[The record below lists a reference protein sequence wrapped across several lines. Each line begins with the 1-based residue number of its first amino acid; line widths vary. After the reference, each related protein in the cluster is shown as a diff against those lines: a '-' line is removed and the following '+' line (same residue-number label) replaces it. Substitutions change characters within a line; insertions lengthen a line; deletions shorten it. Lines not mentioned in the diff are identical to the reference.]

1 MLAYLTDFVEFC
13 TVQGSVEDMRKRI
26 FCVTAT
32 LFMALLT
39 VDAQSVADAFVSMPM
54 DKTPYLTKEMKEKL
68 VDGYKPGTVFSV
80 TNRLQGETTVDTLSA
95 DYGRFLLS
103 DAKEL
108 DIARLPVNGGDSI
121 LLCVE
126 TYKAPAPQS
135 TMSFYD
141 LHWNELP
148 AQNLLPD
155 MTDSAPPVP
164 ADSVRTEYSEHAV
177 FSFELQSCVYDPV
190 SKSLSVEMTTPF
202 VPVEE
207 KDKIKQPVCKR
218 TLIWNGFGFKK
229 G

>member
-1 MLAYLTDFVEFC
+1 
-13 TVQGSVEDMRKRI
+13 MRKRI
-26 FCVTAT
+26 FCLTA
-32 LFMALLT
+32 ALSLAVMT
-39 VDAQSVADAFVSMPM
+39 AVAQSVAEAFVGMPA
-54 DKTPYLTKEMKEKL
+54 DKAPYLTTEMKEKL
-68 VDGYKPGTVFSV
+68 VGGYKPGTGFSV
-80 TNRLQGETTVDTLSA
+80 TNRLQGETTVDTLAA

-135 TMSFYD
+135 EVTFYD

-155 MTDSAPPVP
+155 MTGSALSAS
-164 ADSVRTEYSEHAV
+164 ADSVRTEDLEHAV

-190 SKSLSVEMTTPF
+190 SKSLSVEMTAPF
-202 VPVEE
+202 VSVEE
-207 KDKIKQPVCKR
+207 KDKIKPTVCKR
-218 TLIWNGFGFKK
+218 TLIWDGSAFKK